1 MAAARATRVGEPDA
15 VRDGGRPGRAVVRG
29 ILLNMSNRR
38 AEHRRRLAIVLAI
51 TCAVVA
57 AEVAGAL
64 VSGSLVLL
72 ADAGH
77 MATDA
82 AGIALS
88 LLAMWFATRPASA
101 RRTFGFH
108 RLEILAAVANA
119 LLLCGVGV
127 YVVVEAVRRLADPPA
142 VASGTILAFG
152 AVALAG
158 NACSLWLLRRGQAES
173 MNLRG
178 AFLEVLSDLLG
189 AVAVLIAGAVIAL
202 TGFLRADPIVSG
214 LIGVLIL
221 PRTWKLLREAVD
233 VLLEA
238 TPRGIDLDD
247 VRRHLLGAQGVVDV
261 HDLHAWTITSGMPV
275 LSAHVVV
282 DDPAASG
289 QVLDRVCECLRG
301 HFDIEHS
308 TIQLE
313 PTSHRGHE
321 GATHP

>member
-1 MAAARATRVGEPDA
+1 
-15 VRDGGRPGRAVVRG
+15 VRG
-29 ILLNMSNRR
+29 ILLSMSSTR
-38 AEHRRRLAIVLAI
+38 AGHRRRLAIVLAI
-51 TCAVVA
+51 TCAVLA

-82 AGIALS
+82 AGITLS

-178 AFLEVLSDLLG
+178 AFLEVLNDLLG

-202 TGFLRADPIVSG
+202 TGFLRADPIASG
-214 LIGVLIL
+214 LIGLLIL

>member
-1 MAAARATRVGEPDA
+1 MTDSRAG
-15 VRDGGRPGRAVVRG
+15 
-29 ILLNMSNRR
+29 
-38 AEHRRRLAIVLAI
+38 HRRRLAIVLAI
-51 TCAVVA
+51 TCAVLTV
-57 AEVAGAL
+57 EVAGAL

-82 AGIALS
+82 GGMALS
-88 LLAMWFATRPASA
+88 LMAMWFAARPASP

-119 LLLCGVGV
+119 LLLCAVAV
-127 YVVVEAVRRLADPPA
+127 YVVVEAVRRLLEPPE
-142 VASGTILAFG
+142 VASGAMLVFG
-152 AVALAG
+152 MVALAG
-158 NACSLWLLRRGQAES
+158 SACSLWLLRHGQAQS
-173 MNLRG
+173 LNLRG

-189 AVAVLIAGAVIAL
+189 AVAVLVAAAVIAL
-202 TGFLRADPIVSG
+202 TGFLRADPIASG
-214 LIGVLIL
+214 LIGLLIL
-221 PRTWKLLREAVD
+221 PRTWKLLREAVE

-238 TPRGIDLDD
+238 TPRGIDLED
-247 VRRHLLGAQGVVDV
+247 VRRHLLEAQGVVDV

-289 QVLDRVCECLRG
+289 LVLDRVCECLRG

-313 PTSHRGHE
+313 PATHQHHE
-321 GATHP
+321 GTTHA

>member
-1 MAAARATRVGEPDA
+1 MSDMRAG
-15 VRDGGRPGRAVVRG
+15 
-29 ILLNMSNRR
+29 
-38 AEHRRRLAIVLAI
+38 HRRRLAIVLAI
-51 TCAVVA
+51 TCAVVVV
-57 AEVAGAL
+57 EVAGAL

-82 AGIALS
+82 AGITLS

-101 RRTFGFH
+101 KRTFGFH

-142 VASGTILAFG
+142 VASGTILALG

-173 MNLRG
+173 LNLRG

-189 AVAVLIAGAVIAL
+189 AAAVVIAGAAIAL
-202 TGFLRADPIVSG
+202 TGFLRADPIASG

-221 PRTWKLLREAVD
+221 PRTWRLLREAVD

-238 TPRGIDLDD
+238 TPSGIDLDD

-321 GATHP
+321 GTTHP